1 MSAKND
7 AQKNDFIALKNVLFG
22 RESAV
27 LDDIRAVVQ
36 SHDQKIGT
44 PEQLS
49 DSVADILSG
58 ALRGAGIKNRPALAS
73 SLAPL
78 IIDGI
83 RSEIRNSRDDIVE
96 ALYPIIGRLT
106 SAYVMSVF
114 RDFMDETNKRLEG
127 SLTGRFLWLRLYCL
141 FTGKSYAQAL
151 LQRQTSFRIQEIM
164 LIDAQSGSLLDS
176 WEAPDLALD
185 REAMAD
191 KGPRV
196 TAMLAAINK
205 FAAEALSAKHQSL
218 KSIDLGDSQ
227 IYLRMTAKFLFA
239 VRCQGLA
246 KAGQVSALDRTIVDV
261 LQLYEPGLNSMDRHT
276 AKQSASASLAA
287 LAENVQDTLRTKRS
301 RPVLAIAFFA
311 GLFTLF
317 LGYVVWS
324 SWQAAKLEAIRSRAE
339 TVATGISGAATYPIE
354 VTLDGDK
361 RALTL
366 SGIVPSQAM
375 RDEMQERV
383 AQETAG
389 MALRN
394 HLLVMPDARTV
405 DALQTAVTALTEKLN
420 EIGAKVDAANANAAE
435 LKASLGVVTADLFSP
450 QQRFNSWARNNA
462 IFFGEGTNFQK
473 PEMARRQLDELA
485 AQLRD
490 SDLRILIIGHTD
502 TLGGKEKNLQLGMER
517 AKAVSQEL
525 IRLGIAPDRL
535 ALVSRPGDTVLVTN
549 ETGVGSAN
557 RRVEFQ
563 LDFIRR

>member
-261 LQLYEPGLNSMDRHT
+261 LQLYEPGLNSIDRHT

-287 LAENVQDTLRTKRS
+287 LAENVQDTLRAKRS

-339 TVATGISGAATYPIE
+339 TVATGIPGAATYPIE
-354 VTLDGDK
+354 VMLDGDK
-361 RALTL
+361 RVLTL
-366 SGIVPSQAM
+366 SGIVPSHAM

-405 DALQTAVTALTEKLN
+405 DTLQTAVTTLTEKLN
-420 EIGAKVDAANANAAE
+420 EI
-435 LKASLGVVTADLFSP
+435 
-450 QQRFNSWARNNA
+450 
-462 IFFGEGTNFQK
+462 
-473 PEMARRQLDELA
+473 
-485 AQLRD
+485 
-490 SDLRILIIGHTD
+490 
-502 TLGGKEKNLQLGMER
+502 
-517 AKAVSQEL
+517 
-525 IRLGIAPDRL
+525 
-535 ALVSRPGDTVLVTN
+535 
-549 ETGVGSAN
+549 
-557 RRVEFQ
+557 
-563 LDFIRR
+563 